1 MTGTKLAFMI
11 LSAALALLGL
21 FAAGAAR
28 EVGMSI
34 FGWGLFLF
42 GIGFALFLIKRHF
55 DEAETRAHGAP
66 GE

>member
-1 MTGTKLAFMI
+1 MTGSKLAFMI

-21 FAAGAAR
+21 FAAGAAV
-28 EVGMSI
+28 EAGMSI

-42 GIGFALFLIKRHF
+42 GTCFALFLIKRHF
-55 DEAETRAHGAP
+55 DEEEARARSAP